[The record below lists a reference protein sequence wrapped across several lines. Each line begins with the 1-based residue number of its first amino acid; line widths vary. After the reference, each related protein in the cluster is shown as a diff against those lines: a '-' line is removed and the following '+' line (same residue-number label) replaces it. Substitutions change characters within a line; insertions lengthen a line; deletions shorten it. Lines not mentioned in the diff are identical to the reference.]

1 MYGCESW
8 TIKKAEYQRIDAFEL
23 RSCRRLLS
31 VPWTSRRSNQS
42 ILKEI
47 NPEYS
52 RIDAEAVTPTLW
64 PPVVKN
70 RLTGKDPW
78 EKLRTRG
85 KRNDGGWDC
94 ITDSMDMSLSKLWDL
109 VMDREAW
116 HAAVHGVTK
125 SWTRQH
131 DWTELSLRKLLGNY
145 HICYFHICLRL
156 LKTLLKKKDVISF
169 FLCCSFIYFLW
180 IHLGSVFFCQNS
192 NSPLLHT
199 CSLVFIYSEN
209 VIILPLR
216 KTYLLV

>member
-1 MYGCESW
+1 MGKQWKQWETFFLGLQNHCRLWLQPWNQKNWCWNCNSNTLATCCEEQTHW
-8 TIKKAEYQRIDAFEL
+8 KRPQ
-23 RSCRRLLS
+23 C
-31 VPWTSRRSNQS
+31 
-42 ILKEI
+42 
-47 NPEYS
+47 
-52 RIDAEAVTPTLW
+52 
-64 PPVVKN
+64 
-70 RLTGKDPW
+70 W

>member
-1 MYGCESW
+1 MWELDYKESW
-8 TIKKAEYQRIDAFEL
+8 
-23 RSCRRLLS
+23 
-31 VPWTSRRSNQS
+31 VPKNWCFWTAVLQKTLECPLD
-42 ILKEI
+42 LKEI
-47 NPEYS
+47 KPVNPKGNQS
-52 RIDAEAVTPTLW
+52 WIFKNWCWSCNSNTLATCCEEQTHW
-64 PPVVKN
+64 KRPLGKIEDKRKKERRRM
-70 RLTGKDPW
+70 RLHHWLNGHEFEQALGFGDGQGSLACCSPW
-78 EKLRTRG
+78 G
-85 KRNDGGWDC
+85 
-94 ITDSMDMSLSKLWDL
+94 
-109 VMDREAW
+109 
-116 HAAVHGVTK
+116 HK